1 MCLTSYRTSLLIIS
15 LHLAILF
22 CSLLLCNVITYSLIY
37 HLIQNC
43 SQHAAFNQSDAA
55 ANKSEPAANKSEFD
69 ARMELI
75 KTQSMR
81 IKKSK
86 HPQPFQ
92 IISPNI
98 VQNGDFER
106 VGERVGNVE
115 GYSCVLLDVL
125 CAPLRTGKMVHLNNK
140 I

>member
-1 MCLTSYRTSLLIIS
+1 
-15 LHLAILF
+15 
-22 CSLLLCNVITYSLIY
+22 
-37 HLIQNC
+37 
-43 SQHAAFNQSDAA
+43 
-55 ANKSEPAANKSEFD
+55 
-69 ARMELI
+69 
-75 KTQSMR
+75 MR

-106 VGERVGNVE
+106 LGECVGNVD

-125 CAPLRTGKMVHLNNK
+125 CAPLTIGKKINLRWLSFDSIRFLILHFLERHIIIKYFYIVNTHHYILSIYNVYNK
-140 I
+140 KMNMK